1 MKKIT
6 LNEDLR
12 LANGT
17 PVYHAFFSEELPLV
31 VDRTEGRAAREKYNH
46 MKDKNPNSIREL
58 SGKTFAEARK
68 ILHNAGIEI

>member
-17 PVYHAFFSEELPLV
+17 PVYHVFLSEELPLV
-31 VDRTEGRAAREKYNH
+31 VDRTEGRVAREKYNH
-46 MKDKNPNSIREL
+46 VKDKNPDLVREL
-58 SGKTFAEARK
+58 SGKTFAEARE